1 MNENVKS
8 DADNP
13 RPQSIGESAHLIWLA
28 GIGAFA
34 KISSEGGK
42 LFESLVR
49 EGEQVEQRTR
59 AAAAEAVEAVRTQA
73 EETRGQAA
81 ETWDQVEQL
90 FEDRLARTLGRL
102 GVPGRDELQELIQR
116 VDALQAQLDAL
127 RAARENQ
134 P

>member
-8 DADNP
+8 SVDNP

-42 LFESLVR
+42 LFEALVR
-49 EGEQVEQRTR
+49 EGEHVEKRTR
-59 AAAAEAVEAVRTQA
+59 AAAGEALEAARAQV
-73 EETRGQAA
+73 EETRGQAT
-81 ETWDQVEQL
+81 ETWDQIEQL
-90 FEDRLARTLGRL
+90 FEDRLARTLERL
-102 GVPGRDELQELIQR
+102 GVPGRDDLQELIQR
-116 VDALQAQLDAL
+116 IDALQAQLDAL
-127 RAARENQ
+127 RAARESQ